1 MGNIGGF
8 SLIATNSNV
17 INLDNR
23 CVLYSISYSAFG
35 GTRTRSICVFEYE
48 YHFIEYE
55 YDNSEDLSGVRREVS
70 NIVAFTLGN

>member
-1 MGNIGGF
+1 MGNISGF
-8 SLIATNSNV
+8 SLIATDSNV
-17 INLDNR
+17 INLDNC
-23 CVLYSISYSAFG
+23 CVSYSYSAFG